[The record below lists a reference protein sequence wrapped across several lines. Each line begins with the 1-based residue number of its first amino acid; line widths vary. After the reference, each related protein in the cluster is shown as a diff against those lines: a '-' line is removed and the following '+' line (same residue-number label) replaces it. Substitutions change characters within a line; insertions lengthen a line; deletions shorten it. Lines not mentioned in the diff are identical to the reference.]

1 MVGWMLQTNAYVPGL
16 IGAVSAA
23 CALPFTVTSNEPFD
37 AEIVCVSLSRLVTLI
52 LTPGFA
58 TTGVNAKSLIT
69 SVAPI
74 AAAGLAAAGL
84 AGAALGG
91 ADDPLFMSRAPAAK
105 TAAAAHTTS
114 DPVSRVVMVTDTD
127 HRCSAVQN
135 CLRKTVGSCSCVR
148 IRMTSTTDASAA
160 PPRQS
165 TRMAFLAITGGLISL
180 SLGVYGRV
188 HQPTGRRITSLF
200 FPSLPAMKA
209 WLGTIVF
216 ALALFQ
222 ILSAVAMYGRLPI
235 LKAKRPWL
243 PYVHRWSGTAAF
255 LVSLPVGYHC
265 LWALGFQTG
274 GARQLAHSI
283 MGCFFYGAFG
293 TKLLCLHTASLP
305 KWRLPVVGGLLVV
318 ALTGIW
324 LTSSLWFFTAVSFPA
339 L

>member
-1 MVGWMLQTNAYVPGL
+1 MTT
-16 IGAVSAA
+16 IS
-23 CALPFTVTSNEPFD
+23 EPSI
-37 AEIVCVSLSRLVTLI
+37 APSR
-52 LTPGFA
+52 
-58 TTGVNAKSLIT
+58 
-69 SVAPI
+69 
-74 AAAGLAAAGL
+74 
-84 AGAALGG
+84 
-91 ADDPLFMSRAPAAK
+91 
-105 TAAAAHTTS
+105 
-114 DPVSRVVMVTDTD
+114 
-127 HRCSAVQN
+127 Q
-135 CLRKTVGSCSCVR
+135 
-148 IRMTSTTDASAA
+148 AS
-160 PPRQS
+160 
-165 TRMAFLAITGGLISL
+165 RMAFVALSGGLISL

-209 WLGTIVF
+209 WLGTIAF

-222 ILSAVAMYGRLPI
+222 LLSALAMYGRLPI
-235 LKAKRPWL
+235 LKTKRPWL
-243 PYVHRWSGTAAF
+243 PFVHRWSGTAAF

-324 LTSSLWFFTAVSFPA
+324 LTSSLWFFTTVSFPA